1 MAKKN
6 DPFTEFAE
14 KMINMPKVSEST
26 VSIPDESTIEE
37 TAAPATAVPSP
48 ARAGAKKAATREKK
62 PALRDDHKAYT
73 VYLRN
78 DLLTKIKTAS
88 FKTEMSAKA
97 IINQALDEYFEKHKG
112 IL

>member
-1 MAKKN
+1 MAKKI
-6 DPFTEFAE
+6 DPFTEFAN
-14 KMINMPKVSEST
+14 KMVNMPKVSEST
-26 VSIPDESTIEE
+26 VSIPEESAIEGS
-37 TAAPATAVPSP
+37 TAPASAAPSP
-48 ARAGAKKAATREKK
+48 ARAEAKKAASREKK
-62 PALRDDHKAYT
+62 PALRNDHKAYT

-97 IINQALDEYFEKHKG
+97 IINQALDEYFDKHKG